1 VLKTIFDQ
9 GYFVMRI
16 PTKTPWIAALLL
28 FFAVPGAHAQ
38 TLKIAT
44 IAPEGSSWMNDMRA
58 GAKVIEEHTEGRVKF
73 KFYGGGV
80 QGNDKQVQRKMRT
93 GQLHGGAFASGA
105 MNRFQKDGDLFSI
118 PMVFNTIDEVR
129 YVRSQMDNIIRQR
142 LEDAGFVNF
151 GFAGAGFAY
160 MMSNQPLATLDDLK
174 GQKVWIPEGDPV
186 GFSALSALGVAPV
199 IMPVTDVMTGL
210 QTDLIDSVTVPPVGA
225 VVFQWHTRLK
235 YITELPIA
243 YIYAALLIDKR
254 AFSKLSEE
262 DQEVVREVM
271 EGTYRKFDQNGVR
284 ENSDA
289 LQALLGNG
297 LQLVSP
303 DTAQVS
309 EWRGIV
315 NASHRELANEGTF
328 DVALLDQMQ
337 SLIDAYR
344 NGDAVGAE

>member
-1 VLKTIFDQ
+1 
-9 GYFVMRI
+9 
-16 PTKTPWIAALLL
+16 
-28 FFAVPGAHAQ
+28 
-38 TLKIAT
+38 
-44 IAPEGSSWMNDMRA
+44 
-58 GAKVIEEHTEGRVKF
+58 
-73 KFYGGGV
+73 
-80 QGNDKQVQRKMRT
+80 
-93 GQLHGGAFASGA
+93 
-105 MNRFQKDGDLFSI
+105 
-118 PMVFNTIDEVR
+118 
-129 YVRSQMDNIIRQR
+129 
-142 LEDAGFVNF
+142 
-151 GFAGAGFAY
+151 
-160 MMSNQPLATLDDLK
+160 
-174 GQKVWIPEGDPV
+174 
-186 GFSALSALGVAPV
+186 
-199 IMPVTDVMTGL
+199 MTGL